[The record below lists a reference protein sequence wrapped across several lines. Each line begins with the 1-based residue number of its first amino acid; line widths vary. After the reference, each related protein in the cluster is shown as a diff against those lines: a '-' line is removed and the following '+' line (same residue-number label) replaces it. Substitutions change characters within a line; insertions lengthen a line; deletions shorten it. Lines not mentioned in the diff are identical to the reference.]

1 MCAGPPVFIAS
12 ALGMTAGPT
21 APPSVLYSVPLDR
34 QRLKQTDGQTMRKT
48 RKQKNKARGKEMSG
62 ILVVSESVVVVG
74 LLFPMITRADAN
86 HTGHN
91 IYMRDPCMT

>member
-1 MCAGPPVFIAS
+1 
-12 ALGMTAGPT
+12 
-21 APPSVLYSVPLDR
+21 
-34 QRLKQTDGQTMRKT
+34 
-48 RKQKNKARGKEMSG
+48 MSG

-91 IYMRDPCMT
+91 IYMRDPCKT